1 MALDAARANVPTA
14 ARVFLCDGWP
24 DTASAFPKKGKPKKY
39 EWIVSNPPVHRGQ
52 PDDFRVVRDLISGAK
67 ARLTRAGVLWLVAQE
82 QVPIGRMLAAYGD
95 FAWVETVVSEDGRF
109 VT

>member
-1 MALDAARANVPTA
+1 MVEHFTLH
-14 ARVFLCDGWP
+14 L
-24 DTASAFPKKGKPKKY
+24 
-39 EWIVSNPPVHRGQ
+39 PP
-52 PDDFRVVRDLISGAK
+52 PLPLILIPNLTRS
-67 ARLTRAGVLWLVAQE
+67 RLTRAGVLWLVAQE

>member
-52 PDDFRVVRDLISGAK
+52 PDDFRVVRDLISGARYEPYPPK
-67 ARLTRAGVLWLVAQE
+67 PKPKPKPSLRRRFKTNFLTLTLVHDC
-82 QVPIGRMLAAYGD
+82 RMACI
-95 FAWVETVVSEDGRF
+95 VMVNTS
-109 VT
+109 

>member
-1 MALDAARANVPTA
+1 VALDAARANVPTA

-52 PDDFRVVRDLISGAK
+52 PDDFRVVRDLISGARYEPYPPK
-67 ARLTRAGVLWLVAQE
+67 PKPKPKPSLALNFTLGLTLRWWNTL
-82 QVPIGRMLAAYGD
+82 PYTYRHPYP
-95 FAWVETVVSEDGRF
+95 
-109 VT
+109 